1 MTKKELKEMILNL
14 NQRVSKLEQRLVK
27 ERNVRD
33 ERINL
38 LAKEMGKMF
47 VEEDYVESNN
57 RLISPWSGYAMSI
70 TNKTIKT
77 RQVLK
82 NTPESDAIEKKV
94 NELMTDIEDSLSKVG
109 ETIEKSNRS
118 RKNKTKK
125 SNKK

>member
-27 ERNVRD
+27 ERDVRD

-47 VEEDYVESNN
+47 VEEDYVWRND
-57 RLISPWSGYAMSI
+57 RLINPWSGYALSI

-82 NTPESDAIEKKV
+82 NTPESDVIEKKV

-118 RKNKTKK
+118 RKNKTNKP
-125 SNKK
+125 NKK